1 MMVVFCFNKISMI
14 KQSAGILLYRDR
26 GQGIEVLL
34 VHPGGP
40 FWVRKDA
47 GAWSIPKGEFL
58 EEEDPYVAA
67 KREFT
72 EELGVPVPESE
83 TKALGSVQQSGSKI
97 VFAWAVE
104 ADLDTDSIKSNMFDL
119 EWPPKSGQLK
129 QFPEIDRAGWFTLD
143 VAQTRLVKGQVPL
156 LQNLAEELGIELP
169 PALPAEELIPSK
181 RPPKSA
187 KTNTRPPDA
196 KESERTKEEGQTSLF

>member
-1 MMVVFCFNKISMI
+1 MM

-58 EEEDPYVAA
+58 EEEAPYEAA
-67 KREFT
+67 RREFT
-72 EELGVPVPESE
+72 EELGLPVPEGE
-83 TKALGSVQQSGSKI
+83 TKELGSVQQSGSKI
-97 VFAWAVE
+97 VFAWAIN
-104 ADLDTDSIKSNMFDL
+104 ADLDTDKIKSNTFDL
-119 EWPPKSGQLK
+119 EWPPKSGQMK

-143 VAQTRLVKGQVPL
+143 IAQARLVKGQVPL
-156 LQNLAEELGIELP
+156 LQKLVDTLGIELP
-169 PALPAEELIPSK
+169 AATPAQELVPLK
-181 RPPKSA
+181 RPPRA
-187 KTNTRPPDA
+187 KTTKPEARDQGV
-196 KESERTKEEGQTSLF
+196 KEEGQTSLF

>member
-1 MMVVFCFNKISMI
+1 MM

-58 EEEDPYVAA
+58 EEEDPYAA
-67 KREFT
+67 ARREFT
-72 EELGVPVPESE
+72 EELGVPVPEGE
-83 TKALGSVQQSGSKI
+83 THELGSVQQSGSKI
-97 VFAWAVE
+97 VFAWAVA
-104 ADLDTDSIKSNMFDL
+104 ADLDADTIKSNTFDL

-143 VAQTRLVKGQVPL
+143 IAQTRLVKGQVPL
-156 LQNLAEELGIELP
+156 LQKLTGTLGIELP
-169 PALPAEELIPSK
+169 AATPVDELVPLK
-181 RPPKSA
+181 RPPKKV
-187 KTNTRPPDA
+187 KTVKPETRGEDA
-196 KESERTKEEGQTSLF
+196 KEEGQTSLF